1 MQKFSQL
8 KKKKNQIANGNDKCV
23 CKLYFHQNVSKIN
36 ECRENMNKSYQDGVK
51 YVRLKHMMFKE
62 ICLAV
67 VEIDSSNIRLWR
79 NGWFTVVHDNFPCTI
94 CVIF

>member
-8 KKKKNQIANGNDKCV
+8 KKKNQIANGNDKCV
-23 CKLYFHQNVSKIN
+23 CKLYFHQNVNKIN
-36 ECRENMNKSYQDGVK
+36 ECRENMNKSYQDGMK
-51 YVRLKHMMFKE
+51 YVRLKHMMLKE

-67 VEIDSSNIRLWR
+67 VKIDSSNIRLWR
-79 NGWFTVVHDNFPCTI
+79 NGWFTVVHDNFPYTI